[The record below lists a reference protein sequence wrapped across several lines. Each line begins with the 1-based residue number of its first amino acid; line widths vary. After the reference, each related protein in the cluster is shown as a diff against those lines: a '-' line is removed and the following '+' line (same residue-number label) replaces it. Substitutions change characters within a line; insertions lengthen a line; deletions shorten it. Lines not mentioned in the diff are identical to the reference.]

1 MRISDNN
8 LNYQFNSSMVSNN
21 VKLNKTTEQIST
33 QSTINRF
40 SDDPIGAIQ
49 LESLNKKTIQNSQY
63 IENSENVLSSLGKYE
78 SFVDSILELGNQ
90 INELLLQGAN
100 ETIDDA
106 GRSGIV
112 TEVETL
118 KEEMVQM
125 LNKQDEGRYI
135 FSGTNSKTL
144 AVDNSSGSYVIT
156 GNGETRQ
163 SAVGEGV
170 TVGSNFTVQDLFSN
184 VDFLN
189 DIDAALDE
197 MTNSTPNFSNIMK
210 TTINSTQA
218 AIEGIQ
224 SGLSELGSR
233 MNTAQRQQA
242 TSEDLNFFSEQM
254 KMQLTQ
260 VDNAQASYTLTQ
272 TKAAIEMTQK
282 AFTTIRSSSMF
293 DYL

>member
-8 LNYQFNSSMVSNN
+8 LNFQFNSSMVSNN

-49 LESLNKKTIQNSQY
+49 LESLNKQTIQNSQY
-63 IENSENVLSSLGKYE
+63 IENSKNVLSSLGKYE

-90 INELLLQGAN
+90 INEQLLQGAN
-100 ETIDDA
+100 ETIDDSA
-106 GRSGIV
+106 RSGIV

-125 LNKQDEGRYI
+125 LNKQDEGHYL

-170 TVGSNFTVQDLFSN
+170 TVGSNFTVQDLFNN

-189 DIDAALDE
+189 DIDSALEE
-197 MTNSTPNFSNIMK
+197 MTSSTPDFSNIMK
-210 TTINSTQA
+210 TAINSTQA

>member
-8 LNYQFNSSMVSNN
+8 LNFQFNSSMVNNN

-49 LESLNKKTIQNSQY
+49 LESLNKQTIQNSQY
-63 IENSENVLSSLGKYE
+63 IENSKNVLSNLGKYE

-100 ETIDDA
+100 ETIDDS

-125 LNKQDEGRYI
+125 LNKQDEGHYI
-135 FSGTNSKTL
+135 FSGTNSKTS

-170 TVGSNFTVQDLFSN
+170 TVGSNFTVQDLFNN

-189 DIDAALDE
+189 DIDSALEE
-197 MTNSTPNFSNIMK
+197 MTSSTPDFSNIMK
-210 TTINSTQA
+210 TAINSTQA
-218 AIEGIQ
+218 AIEGVQ

-242 TSEDLNFFSEQM
+242 TNEDLNFFSEQM

>member
-49 LESLNKKTIQNSQY
+49 LESLNKQTIQNSQY

-144 AVDNSSGSYVIT
+144 AVDNSSGSYVIS

>member
-49 LESLNKKTIQNSQY
+49 LESLNKQTIQNSQY

-189 DIDAALDE
+189 DLDAALDE

>member
-49 LESLNKKTIQNSQY
+49 LESLNKQTIQNSQY

-242 TSEDLNFFSEQM
+242 TSENLNFFSEQM

>member
-8 LNYQFNSSMVSNN
+8 LNFQFNSSMVNNN

-49 LESLNKKTIQNSQY
+49 LESLNKQTIQNSQY
-63 IENSENVLSSLGKYE
+63 IENSKNVLSNLGKYE

-100 ETIDDA
+100 ETIDDS

-125 LNKQDEGRYI
+125 LNKQDEGHYI
-135 FSGTNSKTL
+135 FSGTNSKTS

-170 TVGSNFTVQDLFSN
+170 TVGSNFTVQDLFNN

-189 DIDAALDE
+189 DIDSALEE
-197 MTNSTPNFSNIMK
+197 MTSSTPDFSNIMK
-210 TTINSTQA
+210 TAINSTQA
-218 AIEGIQ
+218 AIEGVQ

-242 TSEDLNFFSEQM
+242 TNEDLNFFSEQM

-282 AFTTIRSSSMF
+282 AFTTIRLSSMF

>member
-49 LESLNKKTIQNSQY
+49 LESLNKQTIQNSQY